1 MNKKIIVSVML
12 VGLLVFVAVMAF
24 SQNNS
29 TSTVRW
35 EYTVLNV
42 KYTLFEEEANKLG
55 AQGWELVSV
64 SGVGSTT
71 TPWYHF
77 KRRLP

>member
-1 MNKKIIVSVML
+1 MKKKFIFLVML
-12 VGLLVFVAVMAF
+12 VGLFVFTTVMVF

-64 SGVGSTT
+64 SGVGSTS

>member
-1 MNKKIIVSVML
+1 VNKKFIFSVML
-12 VGLLVFVAVMAF
+12 VGLLVFVAVVAF
-24 SQNNS
+24 SQNNP
-29 TSTVRW
+29 TQPVRW
-35 EYTVLNV
+35 EYFVLNV

-64 SGVGSTT
+64 SGVGSMSS
-71 TPWYHF
+71 PYYHF